1 MPDSPMPDSSLPP
14 PAPDAVAC
22 LHGDAHLRTAGG
34 VRIAL
39 ERKQALLLAYLW
51 VEGPTPR
58 GKLAAL
64 LWPEA
69 GEARARGNLRQRLSM
84 LRQRVGTAL
93 VADER
98 GVLALSPLL
107 EIEPPGPA
115 AATLLASFDFDDCDD
130 AAAWLDGQRESER
143 LRQRTGLLAAVRAAV
158 HEGRLDDALGLAD
171 QLLGLD
177 RESEEAY
184 RTQMEVLYL
193 RGDTAAAIA
202 VWDRCK
208 EMLRQLYGVLPSA
221 ATRQLGETILSAARS
236 AANTSRPASTAI
248 PVTVLRPPRLIGR
261 NGPLQAMLAG
271 WHDGRAVY
279 VSGEAGLGK
288 SRLLADFAAEIG
300 PCALASA
307 RPGDATVP
315 YASLSRLLLTAIDRF
330 EPSLAGDDARQAA
343 RLLPRLAALLTD
355 VDTLEPVQTDF
366 ERRQC
371 LRAVGRL
378 LASCSNSG
386 CRALLFDDLHFA
398 DLASV
403 EAVVDMADSAGQE
416 PRPEALRLVFG
427 ARGDE
432 LEPGVAAALES
443 LGGAGRLMRI
453 DLQPLTPGQVAE
465 LVESLGLT
473 GFGADFAQRLW
484 SQVGGNPAFVLESV
498 KLVLALGADAASG
511 SGALPLAPDIVA
523 VIERRIGLLSP
534 QARHLAQ
541 LAAIA
546 GESWSVPLAAAA
558 LACEPMALSGPL
570 RELELRQ
577 VLYGR
582 QFVHDVIA
590 TAVRHTMA
598 QSVAEFIHRFVAGYI
613 EERGGEPAR
622 IAAHWLACGEDR
634 RAGQAYLAA
643 ATVAADASR
652 PVEQCQLLDAAAA
665 CFERAGEHDLLFDA
679 LEARQTISA
688 APDRAATRLARMTR
702 IEALART
709 EEQRLKALLGR
720 QGWES
725 DHGHTESVDAGL
737 DAIGRAL
744 ALGRPGLAC
753 EFARPTAWRLA
764 MRGDEAAAFRTLE
777 AHRPWV
783 MTHGSIIER
792 AEFHSTVSGVLGFCD
807 RLRPAIDAAAQA
819 VAELRAAGHHASTL
833 PMLSNMGLLLHWRGE
848 LGEAKTILS
857 EAAVLRD
864 RVHGRGS
871 ALVIDLHLG
880 GVLRDR
886 GEYAAAEAMLEAV
899 LGEFRSAMAT
909 GGDLRTDVVIGES
922 HLAQLWLSLGG
933 PIRALDLLASDDAGI
948 ALRFRGRRMALRLR
962 AARLQGRAEPA
973 LLAEA
978 EAMVAVHDSP
988 FNRTMLELEV
998 ACAWPAARALPVL
1011 VRLLGEPV
1019 SLERPGLLMHVAA
1032 RAAAAELSLGHVA
1045 EAERY
1050 VRQVQDLLTR
1060 SAPFDIDRAEVWW
1073 IVAESLRAAGDAA
1086 AASAVLEQGGA
1097 WLRSTAQDGMREAWR
1112 EGFLRGNAANRRLLA
1127 AAGSQ

>member
-1 MPDSPMPDSSLPP
+1 MPRAMTEAS
-14 PAPDAVAC
+14 VAATAN
-22 LHGDAHLRTAGG
+22 LHGDPHLLGAGG
-34 VRIAL
+34 ERIAL
-39 ERKQALLLAYLW
+39 ERKQALVLAYLW
-51 VEGPTPR
+51 IEGPTPR
-58 GKLAAL
+58 GKVAGL
-64 LWPEA
+64 LWPDA
-69 GEARARGNLRQRLSM
+69 SEARARGNLRQRLSM
-84 LRQRVGTAL
+84 LRQKAGAELIV
-93 VADER
+93 DQR
-98 GVLALSPLL
+98 GVLALSSQLQV
-107 EIEPPGPA
+107 EPPDASA
-115 AATLLASFDFDDCDD
+115 AALLASFDYDDCDD
-130 AAAWLDGQRESER
+130 CAAWLEGQRESQR
-143 LRQRTGLLAAVRAAV
+143 LRRRTGLLQEARAAV
-158 HEGRLDDALGLAD
+158 HAGQLDDALRLAD
-171 QLLGLD
+171 QLLSQD

-208 EMLRQLYGVLPSA
+208 EMLRQLYGVSPSA
-221 ATRQLGETILSAARS
+221 ATRQLGETILGAAS
-236 AANTSRPASTAI
+236 HAAKAPEPASAAI

-261 NGPLQAMLAG
+261 GGPLQTLLAG
-271 WHDGRAVY
+271 WRDGRAVY

-288 SRLLADFAAEIG
+288 SRLLADFANEIG

-343 RLLPRLAALLTD
+343 RLLPRLAALLPGEA
-355 VDTLEPVQTDF
+355 LEPVQTDF

-371 LRAVGRL
+371 LRATTRL
-378 LASCSNSG
+378 LASCRSRG
-386 CRALLFDDLHFA
+386 CRALLLDDLHFA

-403 EAVVDMADSAGQE
+403 EAVVDMADSAGPE
-416 PRPEALRLVFG
+416 PRSEALRLVFG

-443 LGGAGRLMRI
+443 LGGAERLTRI
-453 DLQPLTPGQVAE
+453 DLQPLDPGQVAE

-473 GFGADFAQRLW
+473 GLGADFAQRLW

-498 KLVLALGADAASG
+498 KLVLALGGDAAMG

-541 LAAIA
+541 LAAVA

-558 LACEPMALSGPL
+558 LACEPLALSGPL

-590 TAVRHTMA
+590 TAVRHSMA
-598 QSVAEFIHRFVAGYI
+598 RSVAEFIHRFVAGYI

-679 LEARQTISA
+679 LETRQTISA

-709 EEQRLKALLGR
+709 EEQRLKALLCR

-744 ALGRPGLAC
+744 ALGRPDLAC

-764 MRGDEAAAFRTLE
+764 MRGDEAAAFLTLE

-783 MTHGSIIER
+783 MAHGSVIER

-807 RLRPAIDAAAQA
+807 QLRPAIDAAAQA
-819 VAELRAAGHHASTL
+819 VAELRAAGRHASTL

-848 LGEAKTILS
+848 LGEAKATLS
-857 EAAVLRD
+857 EAAILRD

-899 LGEFRSAMAT
+899 LGELRSSMAT
-909 GGDLRTDVVIGES
+909 GGDLRTDVVIGEN
-922 HLAQLWLSLGG
+922 HLAQLWLSLGE
-933 PIRALDLLASDDAGI
+933 PTRALDLLASDDAGV
-948 ALRFRGRRMALRLR
+948 ALRFRGRRMGLRLR

-973 LLAEA
+973 WLAEA

-988 FNRTMLELEV
+988 YNRTMLELEV
-998 ACAWPAARALPVL
+998 ACAWPASRALPAL
-1011 VRLLGEPV
+1011 ERLLREPV

-1045 EAERY
+1045 EAARY
-1050 VRQVQDLLTR
+1050 AGQVQGLLTR
-1060 SAPFDIDRAEVWW
+1060 CAPFDIDRAEVWG
-1073 IVAESLRAAGDAA
+1073 IVAEALLAAGDAA
-1086 AASAVLEQGGA
+1086 AASDVLERGAA
-1097 WLRSTAQDGMREAWR
+1097 WLHSTAKDGMPEAWR
-1112 EGFLRGNAANRRLLA
+1112 ESFLRGNAANRRLLA
-1127 AAGSQ
+1127 AAESQ